1 MLNESLSVNELETHA
16 RGILTTQDT
25 WEDGEHRFSGLHC
38 DVQHRRE
45 RVPPYARSAA
55 FNFTHNVFIKKEE
68 VLKENSYTKEEM
80 IVFDVGA
87 NNADQTRPFLEK
99 GADVWAFEPNPIM
112 IHDMN
117 VRLGTN
123 PRFHL
128 TECAVSDKEGT
139 CPFYLSGP
147 NNLKNPLDHHI
158 GFPNYGSSSLLNFE
172 ENLDKT
178 WPGRLDFV
186 PFGKIEVKV
195 IRLDKFMKENNIPH
209 IDYLHID
216 TQGNDLSV
224 MRGLGEYLPK
234 VKRGVL
240 EAPTSKTVSL
250 YKESHTMIDAIKF
263 LKENNFKIDDI
274 ESNTPEENEV
284 NIYFSQKN

>member
-1 MLNESLSVNELETHA
+1 MLPYHA
-16 RGILTTQDT
+16 RQLSILPTMYL
-25 WEDGEHRFSGLHC
+25 S
-38 DVQHRRE
+38 
-45 RVPPYARSAA
+45 
-55 FNFTHNVFIKKEE
+55 KKKF
-68 VLKENSYTKEEM
+68 LKKTKYTKEEM

-112 IHDMN
+112 IHDMK
-117 VRLGTN
+117 VRLGSN

-128 TECAVSDKEGT
+128 TECAVSDKEET
-139 CPFYLSGP
+139 RPFYLSGP
-147 NNLKNPLDHHI
+147 NNLQNPLDHHI

-172 ENLDKT
+172 QNLDKT

-186 PFGKIEVKV
+186 PFGKIDVKV
-195 IRLDKFMKENNIPH
+195 IRLDRFMRENNIPH

-250 YKESHTMIDAIKF
+250 YKESHTMIDALKF
-263 LKENNFKIDDI
+263 LKENNFQIDDI